1 MKSNFISLSVIL
13 IIGLIVFVSA
23 SNFSGDGAYTVKK
36 GDIIALDNG
45 WKVEVLG
52 IFDYEGGQINFN
64 VIDQDGN
71 YYPPQPYINT
81 LLKIEGGKKY
91 GTNTT
96 LKMRIELLDIG
107 GDTSPTGSSGVT
119 EYGEASLTVESIDEA
134 LPGAVVGVP
143 GLTEEINKVL
153 TYKDGKD
160 ITLRVGV
167 AFVSGNG
174 YQLKLDKVIPEG
186 PRQTAGARFILYDQ
200 NDNLIDNDI
209 FIAKDY
215 DKSLGSYVH
224 LNSYTND
231 SVNLRV
237 IDGSSVMFGTGWN
250 LFSIYLA
257 DSDGYGTVLESTCN
271 EGTMWIWNNE
281 LNDYENYGA
290 LREGARIPAGKGIFV
305 NIQTKPN
312 VIADMDCKIIVSG
325 NNSVTTNGLQLK
337 AGWNS
342 IGAPISAYGKTEEFE
357 GGSNFIL
364 LGFKDILGDCTLE
377 KGPWQFLATPYTHT
391 SIWTYDLG
399 FSSHQF
405 SQPQE
410 TKLRLGRGY
419 FIKVANDCTL
429 GDK

>member
-1 MKSNFISLSVIL
+1 MKANLISLSVIL
-13 IIGLIVFVSA
+13 LIGLIVFVSA
-23 SNFSGDGAYTVKK
+23 SNFSGDGAYTIKK
-36 GDIIALDNG
+36 GDVITLDNG

-52 IFDYEGGQINFN
+52 ITNYQEGQITFN
-64 VIDQDGN
+64 ILDQDGK
-71 YYPPQPYINT
+71 YYPSQPYVNT
-81 LLKIEGGKKY
+81 LLKAEGGKKY
-91 GTNTT
+91 GTDTT
-96 LKMRIELLDIG
+96 LKIRAELLDIG
-107 GDTSPTGSSGVT
+107 GNTYATGSPMVT
-119 EYGEASLTVESIDEA
+119 EYEEARLTVESIDEA
-134 LPGAVVGVP
+134 LPGTVVGVSE
-143 GLTEEINKVL
+143 LTEEINKVL

-160 ITLRVGV
+160 VTMNVGEAIV
-167 AFVSGNG
+167 LGNG
-174 YQLKLDKVIPEG
+174 YTLKLDKIVPEG
-186 PRQTAGARFILYDQ
+186 ERQTGGARFILYDQ
-200 NDNLIDNDI
+200 NDNLIDNGI

-224 LNSYTND
+224 LNNYTND

-237 IDGSSVMFGTGWN
+237 IDGSGVMFGTGWN

-271 EGTMWIWNNE
+271 EGTMWVWNNE

-325 NNSVTTNGLQLK
+325 DNSVTTNGLQLK

-391 SIWTYDLG
+391 SIWTYDTG
-399 FSSHQF
+399 FTPHQF

-410 TKLRLGRGY
+410 TRLRLGRGY